1 MSEVTQST
9 QEVIH
14 QFPCPGCG
22 ADMVFDVE
30 KQALSCP
37 YCENI
42 IEINAE
48 NSSIKEYPIEAA
60 AETAS
65 RNWGGKTVIIHCD
78 SCGAETVMDANR
90 LTAECAFCGSIHIR
104 TQSNEDVIKPESLVP
119 FKIDKQTAINKFR
132 TWLKKR
138 YLSPG
143 NLKIL
148 AREEKIHGVYIP
160 FWTFDA
166 DTNSFY
172 TAEKGIYYYDT
183 ERVYVKDGKGGGR
196 YEQRRVR
203 KTRWYPTSGVYRH
216 YFNDVLVCASN
227 QEGRN
232 LIKRIE
238 PFYTT
243 ELVPYRSEYLPGF
256 CAEKYS
262 IGLEE
267 GFIEARARMDS
278 ELRKLITRHIA
289 ADEVRN
295 LRVRTSYSNV
305 KFKHILLPVWIA
317 AYRYGDRIYKFVVNG
332 QTGLV
337 KGEAPVSIVKAAAI
351 AVVVLSLIVLYYF
364 YRTNG

>member
-1 MSEVTQST
+1 
-9 QEVIH
+9 
-14 QFPCPGCG
+14 
-22 ADMVFDVE
+22 
-30 KQALSCP
+30 
-37 YCENI
+37 
-42 IEINAE
+42 
-48 NSSIKEYPIEAA
+48 
-60 AETAS
+60 
-65 RNWGGKTVIIHCD
+65 
-78 SCGAETVMDANR
+78 MDANR

-216 YFNDVLVCASN
+216 YFNDVWYVL
-227 QEGRN
+227 QIRKEG
-232 LIKRIE
+232 
-238 PFYTT
+238 T
-243 ELVPYRSEYLPGF
+243 
-256 CAEKYS
+256 
-262 IGLEE
+262 
-267 GFIEARARMDS
+267 
-278 ELRKLITRHIA
+278 
-289 ADEVRN
+289 
-295 LRVRTSYSNV
+295 
-305 KFKHILLPVWIA
+305 
-317 AYRYGDRIYKFVVNG
+317 
-332 QTGLV
+332 
-337 KGEAPVSIVKAAAI
+337 
-351 AVVVLSLIVLYYF
+351 
-364 YRTNG
+364 